1 MKVLGKLPDDQINS
15 FYKTPRFNGVKLPE
29 IPRPETLEK
38 RYTGKLSKVAI
49 NFMKTLLSPDPVT
62 RLKGDAVFQH
72 PFFDSFKQETSEIL
86 NNKSALHIFNNNQME
101 GNNNSAR
108 TENTASEQK
117 LKKPYNSNNNV
128 LSNMPSINETATKT
142 SGFNSNHQPII
153 NNTTNINIINYNYD
167 EGKKPK
173 EDMKK
178 SEETKKN
185 MNNMVL
191 TTLNFPKNYK
201 ENLLNMYGGTNFD
214 SNFKTFY
221 KNDKYNYEID
231 LNFKNQK
238 KPKLL
243 SIDEEDD
250 HHEPK
255 QKSKSYPKQQ
265 IKPNQNKV
273 KNIELG
279 ADNDYN
285 RMVYKTKKPVE
296 KVYQKNSP
304 AKYPSYNNTKGNL
317 NINNFGGGINY
328 NLPNITLKNFKI
340 KN

>member
-1 MKVLGKLPDDQINS
+1 MKS
-15 FYKTPRFNGVKLPE
+15 
-29 IPRPETLEK
+29 
-38 RYTGKLSKVAI
+38 
-49 NFMKTLLSPDPVT
+49 LLNPDPTT

-72 PFFDSFKQETSEIL
+72 PFFDSFKQETNEIL

-101 GNNNSAR
+101 GHNNNTAR
-108 TENTASEQK
+108 NEMTSSDQK
-117 LKKPYNSNNNV
+117 IKKPYNSNNNV
-128 LSNMPSINETATKT
+128 LSSMPNVNETAMKT
-142 SGFNSNHQPII
+142 NGFTSNHQPII
-153 NNTTNINIINYNYD
+153 NNTTNINFINYNYD
-167 EGKKPK
+167 NDGKKTK
-173 EDMKK
+173 EDLKK
-178 SEETKKN
+178 SDHEMTKKN

-250 HHEPK
+250 HESK
-255 QKSKSYPKQQ
+255 KKSKSFPKQQ
-265 IKPNQNKV
+265 IKNNQNKV

-279 ADNDYN
+279 TDNNDYN
-285 RMVYKTKKPVE
+285 RMAYKQKKPVD
-296 KVYQKNSP
+296 KAYQKSSP

-317 NINNFGGGINY
+317 NINNFGGINY